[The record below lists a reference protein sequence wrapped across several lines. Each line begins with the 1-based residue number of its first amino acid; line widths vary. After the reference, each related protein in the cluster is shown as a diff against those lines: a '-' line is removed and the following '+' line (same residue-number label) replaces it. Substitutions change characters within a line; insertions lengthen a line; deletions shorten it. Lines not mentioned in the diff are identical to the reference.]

1 MDGRGLPMDGG
12 ESGVSGWRSSIVCPM
27 VVGIILGVTGC
38 GAHRAPLAIPM
49 EPMVASPPLVDNHFR
64 RDAMGDLSEQHL
76 KVILEAPVFL
86 EERARIGVVP
96 VAGGYAVDRD
106 APVVSVP
113 GVVAAALTDGGHFEV
128 VSEVTTD
135 WPTGGSIAGLRE
147 LAARYRVEYLLL
159 YRHRFVERSWTN
171 AWALSWLTFIGGFLT
186 PQNTIEV
193 AGVLEATLFDVKS
206 GTLLFTAFER
216 VAYKGEENIWQ
227 NTRKRRDIKGR
238 LLAQASPALAEKVSD
253 QVRRLAAARP
263 SAPAVADSP
272 RPSALT
278 EAPAP

>member
-1 MDGRGLPMDGG
+1 MSP
-12 ESGVSGWRSSIVCPM
+12 I
-27 VVGIILGVTGC
+27 VVGLVLAVAGC
-38 GAHRAPLAIPM
+38 GAHRAPLAVPM
-49 EPMVASPPLVDNHFR
+49 EPMVTSPPLVDNHFR
-64 RDAMGDLSEQHL
+64 RDVMGDLSEQHL

-86 EERARIGVVP
+86 EERARIGIVP
-96 VAGGYAVDRD
+96 VVTGYAVDRD
-106 APVVSVP
+106 TPVVSVP
-113 GVVAAALTDGGHFEV
+113 GVVATSLTDGGHFEV

-171 AWALSWLTFIGGFLT
+171 AWALSWLTFIGGFIT

-227 NTRKRRDIKGR
+227 NARKRRDIKAR
-238 LLAQASPALAEKVSD
+238 LLAQASTVLADKVSD

-263 SAPAVADSP
+263 VPPAVAVTP
-272 RPSALT
+272 
-278 EAPAP
+278 